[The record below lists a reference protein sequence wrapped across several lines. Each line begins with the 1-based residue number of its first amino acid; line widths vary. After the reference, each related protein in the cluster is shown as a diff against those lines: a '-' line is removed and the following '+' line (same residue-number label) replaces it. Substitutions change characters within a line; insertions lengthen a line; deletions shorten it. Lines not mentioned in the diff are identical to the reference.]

1 MLQFEKILNANKKM
15 LLLST
20 SLVVAGCGTTAD
32 TSYDSTASTSS
43 SVAAETHMDETGE
56 FTAGRMMRM
65 GDRAWARRDPETAL
79 RFYSMAS
86 AKNPKDPAPT
96 IAIAEVMR
104 KTKRMDAAKDIY
116 RQLVSKFPKN
126 VEVHSGLG
134 YTLLTEDKP
143 YLAAKS
149 FEYAVSL
156 DKTNARALGGLA
168 LAMDTAGE
176 HDKAQEYYRLAVKA
190 EPNNLTY
197 QNNMALSLA
206 LVGRTDQAIAMFEII
221 TAHPK
226 ATARHRQNLAL
237 VYGMAGKSAEALRY
251 SRMDLSE
258 NEARNNALYFQALN
272 GNADDASAAA
282 SEQQARSAAKI
293 AKAERPRDPST
304 SRQPYT
310 LIEAR
315 QDSVAIRTAPDA
327 AEVVPTALASAARMA
342 NLERLEHT
350 SHPLHSVIAAR
361 TETQNLPINSV
372 AKESMPD
379 ATMLTAQ
386 NPVPAYR
393 SSMTYAVAPR
403 EVHEV
408 MASAT
413 PQVVDNIPAQA
424 KADAPLPQQAA
435 SIADLGKTADLS
447 VVTTRTDEKDDYVDP
462 MELATAI
469 AYSSQADIVAMEP
482 SGTLEG
488 QTIALADT
496 PLYFIQVASF
506 QSLEKAQAAW
516 SQLSRK
522 HSDLLNTFKPIY
534 TVADLGEEKGTFYR
548 VRIGGFAGKS
558 TPGEICAALKERNAD
573 CYLPLVSEQIEITG
587 EMLADQNIKHDSIT
601 AETPPTKKRNSYNGE
616 STAFISY

>member
-20 SLVVAGCGTTAD
+20 SLVVAGCGTAAD
-32 TSYDSTASTSS
+32 NPYDSTASVSAP
-43 SVAAETHMDETGE
+43 VVAETHMDETGE
-56 FTAGRMMRM
+56 FTLGRMMRM
-65 GDRAWARRDPETAL
+65 GDRAWGRGDPETAL

-104 KTKRMDAAKDIY
+104 KTKRTDAAKEIY
-116 RQLVSKFPKN
+116 RQLASKFPKN
-126 VEVHSGLG
+126 VDVHSGLG

-143 YLAAKS
+143 YLAVKS
-149 FEYAVSL
+149 FEHAVGL

-190 EPNNLTY
+190 DPNNLTY

-272 GNADDASAAA
+272 GNTDNASAAA

-293 AKAERPRDPST
+293 AATKRYRDPST

-310 LIEAR
+310 LVEAK
-315 QDSVAIRTAPDA
+315 QDSVAIRTAPEA
-327 AEVVPTALASAARMA
+327 AEAAPTALASAARMA
-342 NLERLEHT
+342 NLERLENT
-350 SHPLHSVIAAR
+350 SHPLHTVVATRA
-361 TETQNLPINSV
+361 ETQDLSV
-372 AKESMPD
+372 KTD
-379 ATMLTAQ
+379 APTSAAASTTTTQPPL
-386 NPVPAYR
+386 PAYR
-393 SSMTYAVAPR
+393 SSMTYAAAPR
-403 EVHEV
+403 EVQDV
-408 MASAT
+408 MTSGA
-413 PQVVDNIPAQA
+413 PQVADNTPVVT
-424 KADAPLPQQAA
+424 KADSSLPRQTA
-435 SIADLGKTADLS
+435 SLADQNKTADLS
-447 VVTTRTDEKDDYVDP
+447 VPKVADKTANYVDP
-462 MELATAI
+462 MELATTI
-469 AYSSQADIVAMEP
+469 AYSNDADMPVAKP
-482 SGTLEG
+482 RAATEG

-496 PLYFIQVASF
+496 PLYFIQIASF
-506 QSLEKAQAAW
+506 QSLEKAQIAW
-516 SQLSRK
+516 SQLSQK
-522 HSDLLNTFKPIY
+522 HSDLLDTYKPVY

-548 VRIGGFAGKS
+548 VRIGGFAAKS
-558 TPGEICAALKERNAD
+558 TPGELCAALKERNTD
-573 CYLPLVSEQIEITG
+573 CYLPLVSEQVEITG
-587 EMLADQNIKHDSIT
+587 EMLADQKTKHESIT
-601 AETPPTKKRNSYNGE
+601 AEVPPSKKRNSYNGE

>member
-1 MLQFEKILNANKKM
+1 MLQFEKVLNANKKM

-32 TSYDSTASTSS
+32 TSYDSTAPVSTP
-43 SVAAETHMDETGE
+43 VVAETHMDETGE

-65 GDRAWARRDPETAL
+65 GDRAWGRRDPETAL
-79 RFYSMAS
+79 RFYSMAR

-104 KTKRMDAAKDIY
+104 KTKRTDAAKDIY
-116 RQLVSKFPKN
+116 RQLASQFPKN

-149 FEYAVSL
+149 FEYAVGL
-156 DKTNARALGGLA
+156 DKSNARALGGLA

-206 LVGRTDQAIAMFEII
+206 LVGRTDQAIAMFEVI

-272 GNADDASAAA
+272 GNADNASAAA
-282 SEQQARSAAKI
+282 SEQQARSAAKT
-293 AKAERPRDPST
+293 AEAERHRDPST

-310 LIEAR
+310 LIEAK

-327 AEVVPTALASAARMA
+327 AEVAPTALASAARMA
-342 NLERLEHT
+342 NLERLEHA
-350 SHPLHSVIAAR
+350 SHPLHNVIVAR
-361 TETQNLPINSV
+361 TETQDLSVNSV
-372 AKESMPD
+372 AEKSNTVE
-379 ATMLTAQ
+379 ATVTAQ

-393 SSMTYAVAPR
+393 SSMTYAAAPR

-408 MASAT
+408 MASTAPQIENT
-413 PQVVDNIPAQA
+413 PAPTKVDTPLTQQV
-424 KADAPLPQQAA
+424 A
-435 SIADLGKTADLS
+435 SIADHGKTADLYDATKTS
-447 VVTTRTDEKDDYVDP
+447 DKKAEYADP
-462 MELATAI
+462 MELATTI
-469 AYSSQADIVAMEP
+469 AYSSQAGSASIKP
-482 SGTLEG
+482 SVKPEE

-496 PLYFIQVASF
+496 PLYFIQIASF

-522 HSDLLNTFKPIY
+522 HSDLLDPFTPVY

-548 VRIGGFAGKS
+548 VRIGGFAGK
-558 TPGEICAALKERNAD
+558 TAPGELCATLKERNTD
-573 CYLPLVSEQIEITG
+573 CYLPLVSEQVEITG
-587 EMLADQNIKHDSIT
+587 EMLADHNLKHSTIS
-601 AETPPTKKRNSYNGE
+601 AELPPVKERNSYNGE